1 MRKGDVAFMKSVPK
15 LIQRFVGILMISSVL
30 ILILNL
36 VLLLVVGASQTASGS
51 PYTTAKEI
59 GAALQRTEDG
69 YVCDAALS
77 ERLEQSDFWALC
89 IDDATHQVVWS
100 SDNLP
105 DEIPRQFSLADVSR
119 LTLGYVKDY
128 PTYAGEAQGGLVVL
142 GYPKDRYWKSM
153 WPSWDYYFIA
163 NLPKTMFCVLVVN
176 ILLIFLIYVIANA
189 GLLRSVRPI
198 VEGIQALPAG
208 ETVYLRERGLL
219 SELAASINRTSEI
232 LRSQRLQ
239 LRQKETARAN
249 WIAGVSHDIRT
260 PLSMVMG
267 YAGQLEEDMNLMEE
281 QRCKAAVIVRQSR
294 RMKNLI
300 DDLNLASRLEY
311 NMQPCHFGQEN
322 LIAMVRQVVV
332 DFVNLDIDG
341 RYPIHWETDEALT
354 VCPVNAD
361 KALLQRAVS
370 NLIQNC
376 INHNE
381 QGCNIYVKLAAE
393 DGWCRVMV
401 EDDGVGVTDE
411 QLDKLQNT
419 PHYMVCDSDNAEQR
433 HGLGLL
439 IVKQIMDSHG
449 GETAIGHSG
458 HGGFSAEL
466 RLPCLREGALP
477 EEAH

>member
-1 MRKGDVAFMKSVPK
+1 MKSVPK
-15 LIQRFVGILMISSVL
+15 LIRRFVGILMISSVL

-36 VLLLVVGASQTASGS
+36 VLLFVVGMSQTASGS
-51 PYTTAKEI
+51 PYTTANEI
-59 GAALQRTEDG
+59 GAALQRTGDG

-77 ERLEQSDFWALC
+77 ERLEQGEFWALC
-89 IDDATHQVVWS
+89 IDDTTHQVVWS
-100 SDNLP
+100 TENLP
-105 DEIPRQFSLADVSR
+105 DEIPRQFSLADVSK

-128 PTYAGEAQGGLVVL
+128 PTYAGEAEGGLVVL

-153 WPSWDYYFIA
+153 WPTWDYYFIA
-163 NLPKTMFCVLVVN
+163 NLPKTVLCVLAVN
-176 ILLIFLIYVIANA
+176 ILFIFLIYVIANA

-208 ETVYLRERGLL
+208 EAVCLREKGLL

-239 LRQKETARAN
+239 LRKKETARAN

-267 YAGQLEEDMNLMEE
+267 YAGQLKEDPELTEE
-281 QRCKAAVIVRQSR
+281 QRRRAAVIVRQSR

-311 NMQPCHFGQEN
+311 NMQPNHLAREN
-322 LIAMVRQVVV
+322 LISIVRQVVV
-332 DFVNLDIDG
+332 DFMNLDIDG
-341 RYPIHWETDEALT
+341 RYPIHWETDESLT

-381 QGCNIYVKLAAE
+381 QGCNIYVRLTAE
-393 DGWCRVMV
+393 DGKCCVAV
-401 EDDGVGVTDE
+401 ADDGAGVTDE
-411 QLDKLQNT
+411 QLDKLKSA
-419 PHYMVCDSDNAEQR
+419 PHYMVCDSDNVEQR

-449 GETAIGHSG
+449 GETTVGHSE
-458 HGGFSAEL
+458 HGGFSVEL
-466 RLPCLREGALP
+466 SLPSGSQ
-477 EEAH
+477 